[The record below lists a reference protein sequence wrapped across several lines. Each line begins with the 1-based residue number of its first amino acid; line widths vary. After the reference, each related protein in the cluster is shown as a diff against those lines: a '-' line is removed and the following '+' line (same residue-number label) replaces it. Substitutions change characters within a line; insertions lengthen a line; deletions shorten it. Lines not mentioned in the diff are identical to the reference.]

1 MHNKHIKQQK
11 RKRLSSN
18 SKTRRKRNNTSRK
31 SQYSKLKVLNKI
43 KSTHA
48 RKKTRRNSTSRP
60 QSKQKSKRKQDIFEK
75 RDRTTSLMA
84 LQALA
89 AKIAMYKK
97 KYGNIETRNSS
108 IIVPSKQRNKRFV

>member
-18 SKTRRKRNNTSRK
+18 SKTTRKRNNTSRK
-31 SQYSKLKVLNKI
+31 PQYSKLKVLSKI
-43 KSTHA
+43 KSTQA

-60 QSKQKSKRKQDIFEK
+60 QSKRKQYILEK